1 MVAGVRVQVCGCR
14 CEGAG
19 VWVYVGMKM
28 QVRECRCVGG
38 KECGRNGNP
47 EHASDLLCS
56 FASKRSM
63 GQNIMP
69 D

>member
-1 MVAGVRVQVCGCR
+1 M
-14 CEGAG
+14 
-19 VWVYVGMKM
+19 WVYVGMKL
-28 QVRECRCVGG
+28 QVRECRYVGW

-47 EHASDLLCS
+47 EHTSDLLCS
-56 FASKRSM
+56 FATKRSM